1 MALAATLIELNKQW
15 RQLCEAVREMRVTIV
30 EDKPGDVMLADDLSN
45 AVDDMLGAAEEALA
59 ILGPSLQRSEL
70 DDKEV
75 RCALVSCHNQ
85 FIGLSSRFMGGMS
98 SYRHIAELVRL
109 GRQRG
114 RVWQAWT
121 ETVQTAMEQ
130 TQPEMEN
137 VNRALLSCWQ
147 EVAERAGA
155 GVISVHATA
164 IHKMVAK

>member
-1 MALAATLIELNKQW
+1 
-15 RQLCEAVREMRVTIV
+15 
-30 EDKPGDVMLADDLSN
+30 
-45 AVDDMLGAAEEALA
+45 
-59 ILGPSLQRSEL
+59 
-70 DDKEV
+70 
-75 RCALVSCHNQ
+75 
-85 FIGLSSRFMGGMS
+85 MGGMS